1 MRDRKL
7 PTSRLGRFARLAA
20 LGTRAGAGKLA
31 SMFGDP
37 KAERSL
43 AEAAADSLGAMRGL
57 ALKVGQM
64 VSYVDGLVPPEHRDL
79 YEQSMKRLRAA
90 APTMSVAAAARVVE
104 QELGA
109 PPDEVF
115 ASWQAEPFASAS
127 IGQVHR
133 AVTRDGARVAVKVQ
147 FDGIASAVEADL
159 ANASLSGKL
168 LGPLGARLGVREQLA
183 EIRARFLEEL
193 DYRHEAARQL
203 QFREVFQDDPRIRI
217 PAVFDELSTRRVLT
231 TALAPGAEFETACA
245 ADEAERRR
253 WAETLWR
260 FVFSSLLRKG
270 LFNAD
275 PHPGNYLFEPDG
287 VVTFLDFGCTRV
299 LSRDHLRLVREA
311 HRHACLGDVDGLC
324 DIALT
329 MFEMPKE
336 GLAADVSRQFVRA
349 CFVPIHHQGPYR
361 ISRDYAAGL
370 LEELRRSARLA
381 LRGKLVEL
389 EPLPAEW
396 VFFNRLQFG
405 FYSVLAR
412 LDVEADYNAIE
423 RELTSCP
430 ARS

>member
-1 MRDRKL
+1 MKDKKL

-31 SMFGDP
+31 SMLGDP
-37 KAERSL
+37 EAERSL
-43 AEAAADSLGAMRGL
+43 AEAAADSLGSMRGL

-64 VSYVDGLVPPEHRDL
+64 VSYVDGLVPEEHRDL

-90 APTMSVAAAARVVE
+90 APTMTVEAAAKVVE
-104 QELGA
+104 EELGA
-109 PPDEVF
+109 PPDELF

-133 AVTRDGARVAVKVQ
+133 AVTRDGADVAVKVQ
-147 FDGIASAVEADL
+147 FEGIASAVEADL

-193 DYRHEAARQL
+193 DYRHEAARQM

-217 PAVFDELSTRRVLT
+217 PAVFDELSSRRVLT
-231 TALAPGAEFETACA
+231 SDLATGVDFETACA
-245 ADEAERRR
+245 ADEEQRRR

-275 PHPGNYLFEPDG
+275 PHPGNYLFEPGG

-299 LSRDHLRLVREA
+299 LSRDHLRSVRTA
-311 HRHACLGDVDGLC
+311 HRHACLGNVDGLC
-324 DIALT
+324 DVALT
-329 MFEMPKE
+329 MFEMPQQ
-336 GLAADVSRQFVRA
+336 GPAADVSRAFVRD
-349 CFVPIHHQGPYR
+349 CFLPIHHQGPYR
-361 ISRDYAAGL
+361 LTRGYAAKL
-370 LEELRRSARLA
+370 LQDLQENAKLA
-381 LRGKLVEL
+381 LRGKLGKL

-412 LDVEADYNAIE
+412 LDVATDYNAIE
-423 RELTSCP
+423 RELTSSP
-430 ARS
+430 PRP